1 MLVVLFLIP
10 MATPLIGS
18 TDAGTSGRAAPDFGV
33 TIMTFEGAGSIDPG
47 TGIILEPADHNV
59 RITVRN
65 TGDVGGSASLH
76 LVHKGSP
83 TAGEYI
89 VTTIALGT
97 IPPAA
102 TSNPI
107 VIPWT
112 ATTGDGQ
119 TLFARVSGNGD
130 TNPSNNEQRKD
141 FNVTDLHSAIVVG
154 GDTEVFQMDD
164 LDENNSRGMTLTE
177 KTWNALVR
185 NNGVRD
191 ISAQMKVT
199 FTCKDNDQVS
209 PQVDCPMP
217 RATSEFF
224 GGTETLEA
232 GSLFAPSTAESLSI
246 TVDPRTFPTGN
257 SGLWDMKVEFLYLGG
272 GWNPLGHVTNETTVR
287 PSNYVSTLSTLGDR
301 SIEPGQTGTLTF
313 RLVNHGL
320 SDDFDV
326 DSITSIPASRPWAG
340 PAPSIP
346 TLNVNGTVDIPI
358 TVTVPA
364 GTPRGDAVQI
374 ILKIKSLSAE
384 PYTHTTS
391 LVVQAGEY
399 HAAEVTLPIATTSLT
414 PGVGTDIL
422 ATVSN
427 TGNLGGF
434 FSIDCGLSV
443 SAAWDLKVGATDCDQ
458 MLPTYIGQGLSVS
471 ININVKPP
479 SIKFPLDPADFNLA
493 GQPLQF
499 WATATPSG
507 GGLPSTAATTNILIL
522 PRITVDPG
530 FDLIGDTIT
539 LSKEWV
545 RNGGGEVPNTLL
557 NVEVRHN
564 LNSNL
569 DDELDVEIEIDHQF
583 LAANTGGFEE
593 VVERWESKITQ
604 PKMFNLKPGDTQTTH
619 LIITGPKG
627 TSTNPN
633 YAMAGTHTISVTLD
647 PTLGGG
653 YLGSNVEAESITKTI
668 QVVVPSV
675 LGGEITPVGVVSVPV
690 ADPTSI
696 PLSLQNIGNDMTSY
710 KLSATNIPEGWNVT
724 WNGTTNLITD
734 LSADVADFP
743 ATGAA
748 HINQDIELLVTT
760 NNTAL
765 QTVGEDYIIL
775 PIIVEDLTTGVI
787 ISEYPLQIEVGALRN
802 ASLLPVTQNATLELQ
817 DTEVFRTIQVKNT
830 GNSQTAFYVNFDT
843 SDAAGMIFALDSN
856 PSFILAP
863 DRTEVIRVAIQATSS
878 AKADVNYTAI
888 VLVTDASG
896 TVNASATIVANLSK
910 SETVMITGPTIV
922 PVTPGKMAKVEFN
935 VTNTGNLLQS
945 VLITPSWGE
954 MEENEEWTTDV
965 SEIGMTLSINQTLAG
980 QIVVNVPGLG
990 GSQTLLDGAVYNLTL
1005 TVKDTSTPP
1014 KTLDTMVIQLR
1025 VGALFDLVAE
1035 GWPNVMEFSRQGTRT
1050 WDLMLTNTGN
1060 IDLSVDVGY
1069 SITRPGTNLLS
1080 DQWAMVDGYT
1090 SEVYLPVGVP
1100 VSHVFTLEGIDFQP
1114 DLSLTADLN
1123 IIYAPSINDGTIEGN
1138 YSATTSLIM
1147 SRFYT
1152 TNDLVLSPLLGDPVL
1167 EKTIP
1172 FSHIPSVLGDSEETP
1187 STYELEL
1194 CEAERLLDFSALNL
1208 NGADYPWAFSIV
1220 IPGGNGTDVT
1230 LPIDTASCQSG
1241 TQGASSRITIPD
1253 RPAWETTDPLKILID
1268 APNRPNI
1275 LSGDGWALTFRLYNL
1290 EEMESHSVYEEV
1302 TFNFTLD
1309 VFADPMIE
1317 FLPPVTVQEGEEIE
1331 LKLKVINAGT
1341 ATTLGVNVALVCP
1354 DATILSQPDAEPMIG
1369 VLGPGA
1375 EMYLVWRIQPTT
1387 IDWWTSTKESS
1398 CTATVDAL
1406 YWDKNVVGNDVRHI
1420 DISVESSSPGVSVSF
1435 IALIVCFLTSFI
1447 LLRLT
1452 RQNEKFRLLAT
1463 YAGVLGFGFA
1473 FHVLNVAYWGVAIL
1487 VLAALWIWRMSWT
1500 SGEEFKLIHEDYQR
1514 ARRGVSTIYADHFDA
1529 LRNSRRQLSVILA
1542 APVLGFVGIVLGLP
1556 PQISNDPNNLV
1567 SVLVYMAVVMIGVWL
1582 LIFRADRAYG
1592 NLYGRLT
1599 DVEVK
1604 ATRIER
1610 DLGDPARL
1618 FNELAGDG
1626 LNLDEIF
1633 GDVSTTATVGS
1644 LVNAETGS
1652 EEVNEDG

>member
-1 MLVVLFLIP
+1 MLVILFLIP

-33 TIMTFEGAGSIDPG
+33 TILTLEGAGSVNPG
-47 TGIILEPADHNV
+47 TGVILEPASHNV
-59 RITVRN
+59 RVTVRN
-65 TGDVGGSASLH
+65 TGDIQGSASLQ

-89 VTTIALGT
+89 VTTIALGNL
-97 IPPAA
+97 PASS

-107 VIPWT
+107 IIPWT

-119 TLFARVSGNGD
+119 TLFARIYGNGD
-130 TNPSNNEQRKD
+130 SNPANNEQRMD
-141 FNVTDLHSAIVVG
+141 FNVTDYHSAIVVD
-154 GDTEVFQMDD
+154 GDVEVFEMDD
-164 LDENNSRGMTLTE
+164 IDDDASRGMTRSVR
-177 KTWNALVR
+177 TWNALVR

-199 FTCKDNDQVS
+199 FTCKDNCVT
-209 PQVDCPMP
+209 P
-217 RATSEFF
+217 RPTHEFL

-232 GSLFAPSTAESLSI
+232 GSLFAPSVAESLSV
-246 TVDPRTFPTGN
+246 TVDPRTFTGN
-257 SGLWDMKVEFLYLGG
+257 YTMKVEFLYLGG
-272 GWNPLGHVTNETTVR
+272 GWNPPAHVANDTNVR
-287 PSNYVSTLSTLGDR
+287 ASDYVATLSTLGDR

-313 RLVNHGL
+313 LLVNKGL
-320 SDDFDV
+320 QDDFRV
-326 DSITSIPASRPWAG
+326 ESIQTIPASRPWTG
-340 PAPSIP
+340 PPQSIA
-346 TLNVNGTVDIPI
+346 TLAVNGTVDVPL

-364 GTPRGDAVQI
+364 DEARGNAVEI
-374 ILKIKSLSAE
+374 ILTIKSLSAE
-384 PYTHTTS
+384 GYTLTTR
-391 LVVQAGEY
+391 LVVAAGEY
-399 HAAEVTLPIATTSLT
+399 HAAEVTLPITTTSLT
-414 PGVGTDIL
+414 PGVEGNIT
-422 ATVSN
+422 ASVAN

-434 FSIDCGLSV
+434 FTIDCGLSV
-443 SAAWDLKVGATDCDQ
+443 SAPWELKVEETFPKDCDQ
-458 MLPTYIGQGLSVS
+458 MEPTYIKKGDSNDIV
-471 ININVKPP
+471 IKVKPP

-499 WATATPSG
+499 WVTATPTG
-507 GGLPSTAATTNILIL
+507 GGLPSAPATTNVLIL
-522 PRITVDPG
+522 PRITIDPG
-530 FDLIGDTIT
+530 FDDDDTIT

-545 RNGGGEVPNTLL
+545 RNGGGVVPNTLL
-557 NVEVRHN
+557 NLEVRHN
-564 LNSNL
+564 LNSDLNE
-569 DDELDVEIEIDHQF
+569 ELGVGIVIDHQF
-583 LAANTGGFEE
+583 VNPNGYGFRE
-593 VVERWESKITQ
+593 VERWASVVNEPTITD
-604 PKMFNLKPGDTQTTH
+604 LKPGDTYPTFLTISGPSQTTFNA
-619 LIITGPKG
+619 
-627 TSTNPN
+627 S
-633 YAMAGTHTISVTLD
+633 YALAGTHSITMTLN
-647 PTLGGG
+647 PTLSAVH
-653 YLGSNVEAESITKTI
+653 LGSNVQAGSITKTI
-668 QVVVPSV
+668 QVIVPSI
-675 LGGEITPVGVVSVPV
+675 LSGEIADVGVVTVPV
-690 ADPTSI
+690 ANPTTI
-696 PLSLQNIGNDMTSY
+696 PLTLKNTGNEVTSY
-710 KLSATNIPEGWNVT
+710 KLSAAGIPDGWNVT
-724 WNGTTNLITD
+724 FNGTTNLIPELPSEVGNYPNNGST
-734 LSADVADFP
+734 
-743 ATGAA
+743 
-748 HINQDIELLVTT
+748 HIKSGIELIVTT
-760 NNTAL
+760 NDTAP
-765 QTVGEDYIIL
+765 QTAGEDYTLL
-775 PIIVEDLTTGVI
+775 PITVEDQATGVI
-787 ISEYPLQIEVGALRN
+787 ISEYQLQIKVGALRN
-802 ASLLPVTQNATLELQ
+802 ASLLPSTQNATLNIN
-817 DTEVFRTIQVKNT
+817 DVDVFRTIQVKNT
-830 GNSQTAFYVNFDT
+830 GNSQTAFYVGFDT
-843 SDAAGMIFALDSN
+843 SDATGMIFELDSN
-856 PSFILAP
+856 PSFILGAG
-863 DRTEVIRVAIQATSS
+863 RTEVIRVAIQPTSS

-896 TVNASATIVANLSK
+896 AVNASATIVANLSK
-910 SETVMITGPTIV
+910 SETVVIAGPAIIA
-922 PVTPGKMAKVEFN
+922 VTPGKMAKIEFN
-935 VTNTGNLLQS
+935 VTNTGNLQQS
-945 VLITPSWGE
+945 VIITPSFVTPTMDG
-954 MEENEEWTTDV
+954 NWTTDV

-980 QIVVNVPGLG
+980 QIVVSVPSLG
-990 GSQTLLDGAVYNLTL
+990 GSQTLLDGAVYNLML
-1005 TVKDTSTPP
+1005 TVRDTSTPP
-1014 KTLDTMVIQLR
+1014 KDLDTLTVQLR

-1035 GWPNVMEFSRQGTRT
+1035 GWPSVMEFSRQGTRT

-1080 DQWAMVDGYT
+1080 NQWSMVDGYT
-1090 SEVYLPVGVP
+1090 SEVYLPVGIP
-1100 VSHVFTLEGIDFQP
+1100 VSHVFTLKGLDFQP

-1123 IIYAPSINDGTIEGN
+1123 IIFAPSINDGTIEGN
-1138 YSATTSLIM
+1138 YSATTSLVM

-1172 FSHIPSVLGDSEETP
+1172 FSHIPSVLGDSELTP
-1187 STYELEL
+1187 TTYELEL

-1208 NGADYPWAFSIV
+1208 NGADYPWTFSIV
-1220 IPGGNGTDVT
+1220 VPGADGTEVA
-1230 LPIDTASCQSG
+1230 LPIDIASCASG
-1241 TQGASSRITIPD
+1241 TQGEAARITIPN

-1268 APNRPNI
+1268 APDRPNI
-1275 LSGDGWALTFRLYNL
+1275 LSGDGWALTFRLYNTI
-1290 EEMESHSVYEEV
+1290 EMDSHRFYEEV

-1317 FLPPVTVQEGEEIE
+1317 YLPPVTIQEGEEIE

-1341 ATTLGVNVALVCP
+1341 ATTLGVNVALVCS
-1354 DATILSQPDAEPMIG
+1354 DATILSQPIAEPMIG

-1375 EMYLVWRIQPTT
+1375 EMILVWRIQPDT
-1387 IDWWTSTKESS
+1387 IDWWTSSKESN

-1420 DISVESSSPGVSVSF
+1420 DIDIESSSPGVSVSF

-1473 FHVLNVAYWGVAIL
+1473 FHVLNVAYWGVAVL

-1542 APVLGFVGIVLGLP
+1542 APVLGFVAVVLGLP
-1556 PQISNDPNNLV
+1556 PQISNDPANLV
-1567 SVLVYMAVVMIGVWL
+1567 SVLVYMAVVMVGVWV
-1582 LIFRADRAYG
+1582 LILRADRAYG

-1644 LVNAETGS
+1644 LVNPDPAT